1 MSAVYFVRQL
11 GKVRGPFAPDHMG
24 RLVDA
29 GLIGPSAE
37 VSTDRAAWRTLAAHL
52 NGCKGIGVGEP
63 TAFATGEAL
72 QPADDDF
79 ELDLSALMTPVPAE
93 PGNGSE
99 WFDNVDLGATGDV

>member
-1 MSAVYFVRQL
+1 MSAYFVRQL
-11 GKVRGPFAPDHMG
+11 GKVRGPFASDHMG

-37 VSTDRAAWRTLAAHL
+37 VSTDRATWRPLATHL
-52 NGCKGIGVGEP
+52 SGCEGIGAGEP
-63 TAFATGEAL
+63 GAFATGVAL

-79 ELDLSALMTPVPAE
+79 ELDLSAMMTPVPAE

-99 WFDNVDLGATGDV
+99 WFDNVDLGAMGDM